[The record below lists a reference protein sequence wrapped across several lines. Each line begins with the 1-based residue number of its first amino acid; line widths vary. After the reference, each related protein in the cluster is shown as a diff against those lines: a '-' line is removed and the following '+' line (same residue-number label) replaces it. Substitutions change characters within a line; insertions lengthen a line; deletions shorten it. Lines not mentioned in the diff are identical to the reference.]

1 MEISIAYFIKA
12 KVPPSYIGSFWKNLR
27 IDYPEANR
35 NTQIKEEELIRT
47 LKKTLNECKSRT

>member
-1 MEISIAYFIKA
+1 MEISIARFIKT

-35 NTQIKEEELIRT
+35 NTHIKEEELMCT